1 MIPESNPVEPFPEE
15 MGIFEQK
22 HIDPD
27 HESSHITSSIVFYQ
41 LYEKHQLIIKLAEN
55 VTDLNQTFYSCYFIG
70 NGLGSIELEGLCE
83 RGRGMDSTG
92 CDSGI
97 KYNAS
102 LEKRQQKG
110 YHVGD

>member
-41 LYEKHQLIIKLAEN
+41 LYEKH
-55 VTDLNQTFYSCYFIG
+55 
-70 NGLGSIELEGLCE
+70 
-83 RGRGMDSTG
+83 
-92 CDSGI
+92 
-97 KYNAS
+97 
-102 LEKRQQKG
+102 
-110 YHVGD
+110 